1 MNNYY
6 NMNYGWLPRNNM
18 MYPFDNNYQPNLY
31 NPQEGFMKGNMF
43 ENLYNPYKNYQPAV
57 LTPKNNQQKKLYE
70 IQAISFA
77 AHDLNL
83 YLDTHPEDQTMSTLL
98 NDYLRKKRELT
109 KSYEEEYGP
118 LTIDSESMDSAYNWI
133 KKWPWE
139 VDNV

>member
-18 MYPFDNNYQPNLY
+18 MYPFDNNNQPNLY

-70 IQAISFA
+70 IQSISFA

-109 KSYEEEYGP
+109 KAYEEEYGP
-118 LTIDSESMDSAYNWI
+118 FTIDSESMDSAYNWI